1 MKIKITKIICKR
13 CDHEWVARSSDVRRC
28 PKCKS
33 FYWDRKRCSKCKG
46 TKKIRD
52 FYSWSGN
59 RCKDCINIW
68 SRVYWKNHAAAASR
82 HRKKYYTQN
91 RDITLARHKEYY
103 SRNPEAHRGRCQAW
117 ANANPERES

>member
-1 MKIKITKIICKR
+1 MSGLLEAQTCEGVLNASPSIGI
-13 CDHEWVARSSDVRRC
+13 E
-28 PKCKS
+28 
-33 FYWDRKRCSKCKG
+33 KRCSKCKG
-46 TKKIRD
+46 TKKICD